1 MYRRRNRWLEL
12 KSTREKM
19 AHLGWAPWWS
29 PGARGG
35 SGRAPSLRGRT
46 CRGPTWARACC
57 SCSRWSPPPQ
67 CWRRGPPFPPSRRP
81 LPRSPSPL
89 PCPRHCYRGSVR
101 GEIKNQFPPPAW
113 LETYLVQLRN
123 WWNHRA
129 IKLKRSSKN
138 SEKIMNVHLGLP
150 HLHINFHDQIHLTLA
165 VTKNT
170 NLGCI
175 WTLMIVRKFVF
186 FCNCKCKMNLIVE
199 IYM

>member
-1 MYRRRNRWLEL
+1 
-12 KSTREKM
+12 M

-67 CWRRGPPFPPSRRP
+67 CWRRGPPFPPSRRR

-113 LETYLVQLRN
+113 LETYLVQSRN

-138 SEKIMNVHLGLP
+138 SEKNHECISRSTPSIYKFPLSNSSY
-150 HLHINFHDQIHLTLA
+150 NCSYKKRQIFWQSLTF
-165 VTKNT
+165 KCSP
-170 NLGCI
+170 NLS
-175 WTLMIVRKFVF
+175 F
-186 FCNCKCKMNLIVE
+186 FNCKCKMNLIVE
-199 IYM
+199 IYT